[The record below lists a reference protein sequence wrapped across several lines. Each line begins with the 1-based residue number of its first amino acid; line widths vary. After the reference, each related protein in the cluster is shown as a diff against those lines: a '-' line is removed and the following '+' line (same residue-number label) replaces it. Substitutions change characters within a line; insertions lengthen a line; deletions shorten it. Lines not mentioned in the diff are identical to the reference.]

1 MVCVCVCVYVW
12 LIDGGEDMV
21 PEMYWRTISLK
32 GYLIGVGIWVYQKG
46 GSITDLRE
54 KCTEG

>member
-1 MVCVCVCVYVW
+1 
-12 LIDGGEDMV
+12 MV